1 MILEKTFFY
10 DKLKTTVEI
19 DDETLKKLDFF
30 EIRQNEKTD
39 SLKIDE
45 LAHNTP
51 ITGEI
56 LLLRSYDVKKAKN
69 NKDFLQIDFNNS
81 NGSVAGR
88 MFDNYGS
95 VAKTIPV
102 LDGHSVF
109 IVDGAVN
116 EYQGSKSIT
125 IEQIHPCDFPVNPST
140 LLPSSSLS
148 VKEMLIEMFVYM
160 NELEE
165 PHRTIALKGLQCY
178 WKLFS
183 MKPAAKGH
191 HHAYLHGL
199 LKHTLG
205 LMRLTRFILK
215 QAPNPIE
222 GMLDLI
228 KIVQEEH
235 QKAMMKNFNEGLP
248 KRYNKLTYAESID
261 HLYSFVHMLMEM
273 VTANP
278 EQVISY
284 DLSISSDFY
293 HDSGKAFEYADISDV
308 SNKFELLYPHVKA
321 SKEYKRGGIDMDPLG
336 KLIGHMAP
344 GIMLLQ
350 RVINGFEVDICL
362 EDVMNYNHCILAH
375 HGKLEWG
382 ANVRPATPEAVII
395 HFVDYLDSRWESDD
409 EIN

>member
-1 MILEKTFFY
+1 MMLEKTFFY
-10 DKLKTTVEI
+10 DRLKTTVEI

-30 EIRQNEKTD
+30 EIRQNEKSD

-45 LAHNTP
+45 LAHKTP
-51 ITGEI
+51 ITGEV
-56 LLLRSYDVKKAKN
+56 LLLCSYEIKKV
-69 NKDFLQIDFNNS
+69 NKRFLQMEFNNS
-81 NGSVAGR
+81 NGKVLGR

-95 VAKTIPV
+95 IDRTTPI
-102 LDGHSVF
+102 LDKHSVF
-109 IVDGAVN
+109 IVDGSVN
-116 EYQGSKSIT
+116 EYQGTKSIN
-125 IEQIHPCDFPVNPST
+125 IDQINPCDFPVNPSA

-160 NELEE
+160 NDLEE
-165 PHRTIALKGLQCY
+165 PHRTIALKGLQRY
-178 WKLFS
+178 WKIFS
-183 MKPAAKGH
+183 LKAAAKGH
-191 HHAYLHGL
+191 HHAYIHGL

-205 LMRLTRFILK
+205 LMRLTRYILK

-222 GMLDLI
+222 GMFNLI

-261 HLYSFVHMLMEM
+261 HLYSFVHMLMDM
-273 VTANP
+273 LSANP
-278 EQVISY
+278 EQEISY
-284 DLSISSDFY
+284 GLLIADEFY
-293 HDSGKAFEYADISDV
+293 HDIGKAFEYGDIGDV

-321 SKEYKRGGIDMDPLG
+321 LKEYKRGGIDMDPLG
-336 KLIGHMAP
+336 QLIGHMAP

-350 RVINGFEVDICL
+350 SVINDFKVDISL